1 VIHSVENATEYVNFQ
16 KQLRIS
22 QKNERVALAE
32 IELQRP
38 QLAAFLMQAQAAVCV
53 LAGPE
58 FVYELVNLLYQQ
70 FFPERRLLGQ
80 APFESYAGIRGA
92 YCG

>member
-1 VIHSVENATEYVNFQ
+1 
-16 KQLRIS
+16 
-22 QKNERVALAE
+22 
-32 IELQRP
+32 
-38 QLAAFLMQAQAAVCV
+38 MQAQAAVCV